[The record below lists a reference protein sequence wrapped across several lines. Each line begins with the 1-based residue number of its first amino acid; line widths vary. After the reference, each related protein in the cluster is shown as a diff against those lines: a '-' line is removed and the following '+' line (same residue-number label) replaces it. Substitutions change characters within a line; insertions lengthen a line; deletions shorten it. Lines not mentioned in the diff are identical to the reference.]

1 MAGDEGFEPP
11 ITGPEP
17 VALPLGQSP
26 LACSFMSFAD
36 TSLYVLVPNGTI
48 YYFLGLR
55 PQTAVTLPLGQSP
68 LATAKDYIT
77 SELRWLVPEN

>member
-26 LACSFMSFAD
+26 VQVVIIL
-36 TSLYVLVPNGTI
+36 
-48 YYFLGLR
+48 
-55 PQTAVTLPLGQSP
+55 
-68 LATAKDYIT
+68 
-77 SELRWLVPEN
+77 

>member
-26 LACSFMSFAD
+26 ISDVTEGIVTNS
-36 TSLYVLVPNGTI
+36 
-48 YYFLGLR
+48 
-55 PQTAVTLPLGQSP
+55 AVF
-68 LATAKDYIT
+68 
-77 SELRWLVPEN
+77 

>member
-26 LACSFMSFAD
+26 KMWLTDGLYPNPLVFARAPHC
-36 TSLYVLVPNGTI
+36 V
-48 YYFLGLR
+48 
-55 PQTAVTLPLGQSP
+55 
-68 LATAKDYIT
+68 
-77 SELRWLVPEN
+77 

>member
-26 LACSFMSFAD
+26 VSLIRKDLKPEALAASYIWYKRE
-36 TSLYVLVPNGTI
+36 LYG
-48 YYFLGLR
+48 FWDKR
-55 PQTAVTLPLGQSP
+55 
-68 LATAKDYIT
+68 
-77 SELRWLVPEN
+77 